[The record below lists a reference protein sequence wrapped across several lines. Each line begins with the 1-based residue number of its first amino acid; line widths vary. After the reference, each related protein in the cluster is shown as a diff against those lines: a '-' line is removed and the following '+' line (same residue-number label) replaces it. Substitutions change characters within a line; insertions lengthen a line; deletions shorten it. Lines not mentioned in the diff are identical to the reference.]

1 MKFARVLTAFDCTNP
16 TIDRLA
22 SQFDLDLLQL
32 DYRWPVTDLPSSGA
46 RQQYAT
52 GFRDQLRTLHKTLYL
67 EPSLKLIT
75 NAGGGDTL
83 ACIEM
88 LAAYLCEHDDK
99 SLPITAI
106 RGDNVLA
113 RLDEMLADGIELRD
127 RRSGTRLQD
136 LTQPILSA
144 QVELGAGP
152 FCTASRDGSRIV
164 VAGCYDFAA
173 PLIATAASLEYAT
186 WDATE
191 RLAQLAVAA
200 RYQEAVI
207 TIESSDSFG
216 LNIELRNESRA
227 NHGELLDTKNVEL
240 GNCRGSQIR
249 HADVQ
254 YEEIDNALAGEPHQT
269 IVPPPIEASEPDGN
283 WLLKIAYV
291 SGYVAEA
298 NLLFKDPTVAKEA
311 LESLQSL
318 TGRSYANADT
328 RLKIHSF
335 QAQRDKSAVPNHL
348 STTIVRVHY
357 ESDQLSPCETL
368 VETIKNYIQQRQR
381 VPALFA
387 SQMPIVLARTT
398 EFCCEVPRDV
408 IAVSVDTRPAHEW
421 K

>member
-1 MKFARVLTAFDCTNP
+1 MKFARVLSAFDCTNP

-32 DYRWPVTDLPSSGA
+32 DYRWPSIDVPNNDA
-46 RQQYAT
+46 RQQYAS
-52 GFRDQLRTLHKTLYL
+52 GLRDQLRTLHKTIYL

-113 RLDEMLADGIELRD
+113 RLDEMLADGLELRD
-127 RRSGTRLQD
+127 LSSGTRLQD

-152 FCTASRDGSRIV
+152 FYTALREGSRIV

-173 PLIATAASLEYAT
+173 PLIATAVNSEYAT
-186 WDATE
+186 WETTE

-200 RYQEAVI
+200 RYPETVVI
-207 TIESSDSFG
+207 IESSDSSG
-216 LNIELRNESRA
+216 LNIELRNESKA
-227 NHGELLDTKNVEL
+227 DNGELLNANIVEPA
-240 GNCRGSQIR
+240 NCRDSQMR

-254 YEEIDNALAGEPHQT
+254 YTANDNAVVGEPHPT
-269 IVPPPIEASEPDGN
+269 TVPPPVEASDPGDK
-283 WLLKIAYV
+283 WLLKVTYV
-291 SGYVAEA
+291 AGYVAEA
-298 NLLFKDPTVAKEA
+298 NLLFNDPTVAKKA
-311 LESLQSL
+311 FESLHRL
-318 TGRSYANADT
+318 TSRLNALAGA
-328 RLKIHSF
+328 RLETCSF
-335 QAQRDKSAVPNHL
+335 QAQRDQSAEADPPE
-348 STTIVRVHY
+348 TTIVRVHY
-357 ESDQLSPCETL
+357 ESDQLWPCETF
-368 VETIKNYIQQRQR
+368 VETIKNYIQQRQH

-387 SQMPIVLARTT
+387 SQMPMTLARTA
-398 EFCCEVPRDV
+398 EFCCEVPRDA

-421 K
+421 R